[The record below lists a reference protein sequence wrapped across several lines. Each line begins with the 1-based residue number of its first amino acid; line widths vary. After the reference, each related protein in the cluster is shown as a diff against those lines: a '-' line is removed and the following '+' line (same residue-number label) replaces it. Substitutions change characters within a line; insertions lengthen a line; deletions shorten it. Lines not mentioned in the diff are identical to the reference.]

1 MKIVYDNDIE
11 CIMHTLLQP
20 FQKEMSYKLSG
31 NPVIGLKND
40 REYSV
45 RSRAYD
51 NGLKK
56 TVY

>member
-20 FQKEMSYKLSG
+20 FQKEMPYKLSG

-40 REYSV
+40 R
-45 RSRAYD
+45 
-51 NGLKK
+51 
-56 TVY
+56 